1 VSSAQLG
8 LLASS
13 LRPGHPD
20 LLDLPW
26 QLSLDRWDAAATP
39 RFERLP
45 SGLSRHPVV
54 FVNYEGAIYAL
65 KQLTAGHAE
74 REYTLLREMLGRK
87 LPAVTPVGHVRVRHG
102 EGDGHAE
109 TSVLVTRFLDRSL
122 PYVTLFQRGQLAR
135 YREHLLDAMAILL
148 VQLHLA
154 GVFWGDCSLDN
165 ALFRRDAGALQAYLV
180 DAETSEAHPS
190 LSDGQRDHDLT
201 ISEENICGALLD
213 LIAQGLLDKTFP
225 VYETGAYLRS
235 RYETLW
241 HEIQHEE
248 RLGRDEGY
256 RVQERIR
263 GLNQLGF
270 SVDEVTLAAAEGG
283 QQLRLRVLVADRNFH
298 RNQLATLTGIDAE
311 ENQARLMLNE
321 IHELKARLSAT
332 RDRSVPLSAAA
343 FVWQEQVF
351 EPLTSEL
358 SEPAD
363 LPEPLGSDGDLV
375 ERYCELLEHKWYL
388 SEVAR
393 RDVGHQRALED
404 YLGRAAKD
412 DSDAST

>member
-1 VSSAQLG
+1 MTSPG

-26 QLSLDRWDAAATP
+26 ERSLERWDATLTP

-54 FVNYEGAIYAL
+54 FVNYDGAIYAL
-65 KQLTAGHAE
+65 KQLSPGHAE
-74 REYTLLREMLGRK
+74 REYGLLREMLGRR
-87 LPAVTPVGHVRVRHG
+87 LPAVQAVGHVRACHG
-102 EGDGHAE
+102 DDTAPQE

-122 PYVTLFQRGQLAR
+122 PYATLFQRGQLAR

-154 GVFWGDCSLDN
+154 GVFWGDCSLNN

-180 DAETSEAHPS
+180 DAETSEVHPS
-190 LSDGQRDHDLT
+190 LSDGQRDHDLS
-201 ISEENICGALLD
+201 ISEENVCGALLD
-213 LIAQGLLDKTFP
+213 LVAQGLLDEAFP
-225 VYETGAYLRS
+225 VYETGAYLRR

-241 HEIQHEE
+241 DEIQHEE
-248 RLGRDEGY
+248 ELGRDESY
-256 RVQERIR
+256 RIQERIR

-270 SVDEVTLAAAEGG
+270 SVDEVALAAAEGG
-283 QQLRLRVLVADRNFH
+283 QRLRLRVLVADRNFH
-298 RNQLATLTGIDAE
+298 RTQLATLTGIDAE

-321 IHELKARLSAT
+321 IHELKARLSAQ

-343 FVWQEQVF
+343 FVWQEELFQ
-351 EPLTSEL
+351 PLTATL
-358 SEPAD
+358 ARRFGAGD
-363 LPEPLGSDGDLV
+363 DGDPV

-388 SEVAR
+388 SEAAR

-404 YLGRAAKD
+404 YLTRAERPAD
-412 DSDAST
+412 DAHA